1 MEFRKSSEDLV
12 NLFHAALPD
21 DPRVTRRM
29 TFGSPCAYVG
39 GNMVAGIHN
48 DDIFVRLAEPEIDEL
63 LAQPGAHQ
71 FDPMGGRPMRNY
83 VVLPAAMVANPE
95 SLASWISRAVVNGFT
110 MPEKTG
116 AGGRAHPRK
125 VQKSVSRVK
134 KRTDETIGRSE
145 LGSTATLRRRPDRPS
160 ASE

>member
-12 NLFHAALPD
+12 NLFYAALPD
-21 DPRVTRRM
+21 DPRVTRRK

-63 LAQPGAHQ
+63 LAQPAARR
-71 FDPMGGRPMRNY
+71 FDPMGGRPMRSY
-83 VVLPAAMVANPE
+83 VVIPAAMVNNPD
-95 SLASWISRAVVNGFT
+95 SLASWIAKAIVHGFT

-116 AGGRAHPRK
+116 AGGRTHPRK
-125 VQKSVSRVK
+125 VQKSESRVK
-134 KRTDETIGRSE
+134 KRSD
-145 LGSTATLRRRPDRPS
+145 
-160 ASE
+160 

>member
-1 MEFRKSSEDLV
+1 MEFRKSSEDLI

-48 DDIFVRLAEPEIDEL
+48 NNIFVRLAEPELDQL
-63 LAQPGAHQ
+63 LAQPGAHP
-71 FDPMGGRPMRNY
+71 FDPMGGRPMRSY
-83 VVLPAAMVANPE
+83 VVLPATMVANSE
-95 SLASWISRAVVNGFT
+95 SLASWIAKAIVHGFT

-125 VQKSVSRVK
+125 VQKSESRVK
-134 KRTDETIGRSE
+134 KRPE
-145 LGSTATLRRRPDRPS
+145 
-160 ASE
+160 